1 MPAMLLPL
9 ALLGSPSLPSPASFE
24 TKMTSLASLSLS
36 SSAPRPRLIA
46 RLYPWDELQLPSRIA
61 WTVDVGGQPV
71 TFVPLRPSGGF
82 QLNIEMTF

>member
-9 ALLGSPSLPSPASFE
+9 ALLAAPSLPSSSMAE
-24 TKMTSLASLSLS
+24 TKRAAVVSLAIS
-36 SSAPRPRLIA
+36 SSAPHPRLTT
-46 RLYPWDELQLPSRIA
+46 RLPPLDEFTLPSRIA

-82 QLNIEMTF
+82 QLNVEMVF